1 MTNEEFTIFAKRLF
15 ISFPTLSE
23 WLKVTS
29 PDPEATQKVWRESM
43 RNISLAEA
51 LGIID
56 DWNTG
61 RAKPFEAYE
70 RDKVHLI
77 IKSMVGLQRDRQ
89 RKRDENANRSKDYEQ
104 LPNTPYT
111 DATMAAVYLKL
122 RPLHKKV
129 LDGEMSSAEYDLIH
143 DEEFAKL

>member
-1 MTNEEFTIFAKRLF
+1 LTNQEFETFIHRLF
-15 ISFPTLSE
+15 VSFPSLYEWMSGTL
-23 WLKVTS
+23 
-29 PDPEATQKVWRESM
+29 DPEATQKIWRESL
-43 RNISLAEA
+43 RTISLAEA
-51 LGIID
+51 LGVID

-61 RAKPFEAYE
+61 KTRPFEAYE

-111 DATMAAVYLKL
+111 DATMASVYLKL

-129 LDGEMSSAEYDLIH
+129 LDGEMSSAEYQIIH